1 MQVVTDPVEWRFLK
15 ALHQVNTP
23 IEENLFSLS
32 ATDPNKEPPL
42 GTSAGTGNGS
52 GSLVIS
58 FFARP
63 QETIY
68 VPFKYFTLVAD
79 HSIIPVVC
87 DQSSSS

>member
-1 MQVVTDPVEWRFLK
+1 MVTDPVEWRYLK
-15 ALHQVNTP
+15 TLHQVNTP
-23 IEENLFSLS
+23 LEENLFSLS

-42 GTSAGTGNGS
+42 GAGAANGS
-52 GSLVIS
+52 GSLVVS

-79 HSIIPVVC
+79 HSIIPVVHTREYL
-87 DQSSSS
+87 SSNE